1 MNLIR
6 KIYFYLSET
15 IAKNSNTIQVG
26 GSMCTSDYQ
35 GFTGRL
41 DQVSK
46 TIIRNGRNQ
55 TMSFCSWY
63 VTKRVIH
70 WTIFFYYC
78 CWFIFKYVVMSSHD
92 FQYKSIARARERER
106 DFHYLKHMEL
116 NIREIQWFHFNLS
129 FLFSDYYR
137 QMCWKKMTERIW
149 KINRLYIILIIPQI
163 THSCILLIKVY
174 TMTKRECSTYD
185 PLLSLMNMHVV
196 LIILSTT
203 TKS

>member
-1 MNLIR
+1 MH
-6 KIYFYLSET
+6 FGLSGLHRPSWPS
-15 IAKNSNTIQVG
+15 KQNNYKKWQKSNHVLLFMICDKTCNPLNNFFLLLLLVYIQICGNV
-26 GSMCTSDYQ
+26 
-35 GFTGRL
+35 F
-41 DQVSK
+41 
-46 TIIRNGRNQ
+46 
-55 TMSFCSWY
+55 SWFPIQ
-63 VTKRVIH
+63 K
-70 WTIFFYYC
+70 YC
-78 CWFIFKYVVMSSHD
+78 
-92 FQYKSIARARERER
+92 ARARERER